1 MLLSRMPSRSD
12 DVLALAHQVGVLRS
26 RDLAA
31 AGIAREHLRRL
42 VQEGRLKRVERGLY
56 MLPDVTMTEHY
67 LLAGVARRIPSGVV
81 CLLSALAFHHLTI
94 QAPTQVWL
102 AIDHDAHRPQ
112 ATQLPLHIV
121 HFSGLARSFG
131 VEEHQVAGVSLQ
143 VYSPAKT
150 VADCFKYRSKL
161 GLEVALDALR
171 ETWRAR
177 RATVSELW
185 EAAQVCR
192 VTGVMHPY
200 LEMLVV

>member
-1 MLLSRMPSRSD
+1 MSPSLMHSRSE

-56 MLPDVTMTEHY
+56 VLPDTPMTEHH
-67 LLAGVARRIPSGVV
+67 LLAEVASRIPAGVV
-81 CLLSALAFHHLTI
+81 CLLSALAFHHLAP
-94 QAPTQVWL
+94 QAPAQVWL

-131 VEEHQVAGVSLQ
+131 VEEHQVEGVPLQ

-161 GLEVALDALR
+161 GLEVALEALR

-200 LEMLVV
+200 LEMLVA